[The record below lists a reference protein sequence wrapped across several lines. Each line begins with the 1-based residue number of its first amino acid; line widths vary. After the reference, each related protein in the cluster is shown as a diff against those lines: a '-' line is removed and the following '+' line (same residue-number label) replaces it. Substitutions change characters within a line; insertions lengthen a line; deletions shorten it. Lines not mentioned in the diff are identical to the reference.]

1 METNLKVLI
10 SLAFMG
16 AVIAC
21 GTFEQPPVHTEQDID
36 KRLQPYVDHFLVD
49 CEARRA
55 DCYTKFGKITSIKVH
70 KSFPLSDDI
79 TEDTIGLC
87 QLTKRRNWIMIKE
100 SVFDMFEE
108 HIRALVYH
116 ELAHCMYELDHVPQ
130 KNKLMSA
137 NMPDSAT
144 VVYKWRKLVDEMF
157 DQVEQTHG
165 N

>member
-36 KRLQPYVDHFLVD
+36 SRLQPYVDQFLED
-49 CEARRA
+49 CEARRS
-55 DCYTKFGKITSIKVH
+55 DCRTKFGKITSIKVH

-100 SVFDMFEE
+100 EVFDRFDE
-108 HIRALVYH
+108 HVRALMYH

-130 KNKLMSA
+130 KNKLMSV